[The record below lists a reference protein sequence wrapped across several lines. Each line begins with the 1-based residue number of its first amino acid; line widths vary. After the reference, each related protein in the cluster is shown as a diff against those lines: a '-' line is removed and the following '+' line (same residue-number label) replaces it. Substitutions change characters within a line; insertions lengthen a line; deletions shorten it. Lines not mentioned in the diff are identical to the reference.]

1 MHIASQ
7 PQAIQKFYN
16 GEDGSAQ
23 FELLLIGHSK
33 DTQDFVLSL
42 RSMLA
47 TRRMRSYYGVA
58 TIANLQVFQ

>member
-1 MHIASQ
+1 M
-7 PQAIQKFYN
+7 FYN
-16 GEDGSAQ
+16 QVEEDGSSQ
-23 FELLLIGHSK
+23 FELLLLGHSK

-47 TRRMRSYYGVA
+47 TRRMQDSYYGVA